1 MARSLLLNPTAAK
14 KPEKTLTAITPSR
27 QAARR
32 LGVPHKPLDR
42 IAVSVLRR
50 HQMAIA
56 PVLTGDRIWRKIV
69 AENLTTNDPEG
80 TARTLIPSRQMLLR
94 SSEVNWQRLVDD
106 DSPRVRELA
115 KLTLR
120 YEEEL
125 KERGYI
131 DRAQLFW
138 KAVLCRPKPED
149 IFIYGYF
156 QPQPDQV
163 AFINAVAGEN
173 SVWVLPSGDADCLAK
188 NQDAIATLQKN
199 GWIVDAGETS
209 DILTLGERL
218 QSRFLDKDKISDPL
232 QFHVYPNLEAEIR
245 GVLAQV
251 KDLIQRGTS
260 AREIAIATRDERT
273 YGPLLLDIAWEYNL
287 PLRIFYQI
295 PLRDTQIGAWMEL
308 LLEVVQ
314 SNFPFEQTAKLL
326 RHPLARQLPPNWW
339 AQARQTRPNDLDHW
353 QQLGLDLSVLE
364 FPEVDTREN
373 WIERIQTILKQF
385 KIRKN
390 SGAWSREIV
399 AYSKLEKS
407 LVELSRPEGD
417 RISKPAFCREILEIM
432 TLLSVPIQPGRG
444 GVEVHTPFSLQGASY
459 EQVFLLG
466 FAEGMLPAP
475 IENDPV
481 LDFYDRRRIS
491 QLGIPLETAVDVAR
505 SEALSF
511 YEFLRIPTK
520 SLTFSYPSQRQ
531 KESLSPSPY
540 ATRLGLRATPP
551 DSLPLAS
558 IEEARRYYLQQPE
571 RLYFDAIAP
580 QIFRA
585 LNIEKRRE
593 SSEIPDEYD
602 GVIGLPSDPQKRTFS
617 ASQLTAIGQCPFK
630 WFANYLLHL
639 KELPEAEAELSPSLK
654 GRLYHRCLELLLADI
669 KDRADLMRLGREH
682 IEATFGQAEQ
692 NIKVP
697 SFPNWEGRR
706 LEHLEMLELNL
717 RAESFLP
724 ENAEILQLETSFQA
738 EWYGLKVRGVV
749 DRIDRTPEG
758 LVVLDY
764 KTSGSVPPGIKDESG
779 RAKIDLQLALYE
791 DAIAQNFEG
800 EKRLKSQ
807 FYSLTKQKYLTNK
820 KADPETLAAFAKK
833 VKQHLETGSYPVEPD
848 IEQKACQYCEF
859 DAICRKGARL
869 SRKRSPTEE
878 GEE

>member
-1 MARSLLLNPTAAK
+1 MARSLLLNPTAAN

-32 LGVPHKPLDR
+32 LGVPHRPLDR
-42 IAVSVLRR
+42 IAISVLSR
-50 HQMAIA
+50 HQIAIA
-56 PVLTGDRIWRKIV
+56 PPLTGDRIWRKIV

-94 SSEVNWQRLVDD
+94 SGVDLQELIGY
-106 DSPRVRELA
+106 DSPRIRELA
-115 KLTLR
+115 ELTRR

-138 KAVLCRPKPED
+138 WAASYRPKPAD
-149 IFIYGYF
+149 LFIYGYF

-163 AFINAVAGEN
+163 KFIDAVAGEN
-173 SVWVLPSGDADCLAK
+173 SVWVLPSGDADFMAK
-188 NQDAIATLQKN
+188 NQQAIATLQDS
-199 GWIVDAGETS
+199 GWIVDAGEIS
-209 DILTLGERL
+209 EHLTLGERL
-218 QSRFLDKDKISDPL
+218 QSCFLEKDKISHSI

-314 SNFPFEQTAKLL
+314 NNFPFEQTAKLL
-326 RHPLARQLPPNWW
+326 RHPLARQLTPNLW
-339 AQARQTRPNDLDHW
+339 AKARQTRPNNLDDW

-364 FPEVDTREN
+364 FPESDTRGN
-373 WIERIQTILKQF
+373 WIERIQMILKKF
-385 KIRKN
+385 EIRKN
-390 SGAWSREIV
+390 AGVWSREIV
-399 AYSKLEKS
+399 AYSKLDQS

-432 TLLSVPIQPGRG
+432 TLLTAPIQPGRG

-466 FAEGMLPAP
+466 FAEGMLPAL

-481 LDFYDRRRIS
+481 LDFYDRQQISRR
-491 QLGIPLETAVDVAR
+491 GVPLETAVDVAR

-511 YEFLRIPTK
+511 YELLRIPTK
-520 SLTFSYPSQRQ
+520 SLTFSYPSQQQ
-531 KESLSPSPY
+531 KASLIPSSY
-540 ATRLGLRATPP
+540 ATRLGLTATPP

-558 IEEARRYYLQQPE
+558 LEEARRYYLQQPE
-571 RLYFDAIAP
+571 RLPSDDAIAP
-580 QIFRA
+580 QAIRA
-585 LNIEKRRE
+585 WQIEERRE

-602 GVIGLPSDPQKRTFS
+602 GVIGIPTDPQKRTFS

-639 KELPEAEAELSPSLK
+639 KDLPEAEAELSPSLR
-654 GRLYHRCLELLLADI
+654 GRLYHRCLELLLKEI
-669 KDRADLMRLGREH
+669 KNRADLMRLGREE
-682 IEATFGQAEQ
+682 IEATFGEAEQ
-692 NIKVP
+692 DIEVP
-697 SFPNWEGRR
+697 NLTNWEGRR

-738 EWYGLKVRGVV
+738 DWYGLKVRGVV

-758 LVVLDY
+758 LVLLDY

-791 DAIAQNFEG
+791 NAIAQNFEN
-800 EKRLKSQ
+800 EKILESQ
-807 FYSLTKQKYLTNK
+807 FYSLTKQKYLSK
-820 KADPETLAAFAKK
+820 SKPDPETLEAFAEK
-833 VKQHLETGSYPVEPD
+833 VKRHLETGSYPVDPD

-859 DAICRKGARL
+859 DAVCRKGTRL
-869 SRKRSPTEE
+869 SRKRSPMEKQE
-878 GEE
+878 Q